1 MNAALWDPLQC
12 EMLAAM
18 GLPVQRMVAAVPGAT
33 TQAVAPATATAASV
47 DDTPS
52 PTAMSFED
60 PLLLALL
67 RAAGR
72 ARNAVDAAAL
82 ASGWPSSQ
90 ALRRD
95 PAAKRAL
102 WPQLRALRRT
112 TT

>member
-18 GLPVQRMVAAVPGAT
+18 GLPVQRMVAAAPVPTPAI
-33 TQAVAPATATAASV
+33 VAPTTATSAA
-47 DDTPS
+47 DTS
-52 PTAMSFED
+52 PTPAMSFDD
-60 PLLLALL
+60 PLVLALL

-72 ARNAVDAAAL
+72 ARHAVDAALL
-82 ASGWPSSQ
+82 ASGWPSPQ

-102 WPQLRALRRT
+102 WPHLRALRRT

>member
-18 GLPVQRMVAAVPGAT
+18 GLPVQRMVAAAPVPTPAI
-33 TQAVAPATATAASV
+33 VAPTTATSAA
-47 DDTPS
+47 DTSSTP
-52 PTAMSFED
+52 AMSFDD
-60 PLLLALL
+60 PLVLALL

-72 ARNAVDAAAL
+72 ARNAVDAALL
-82 ASGWPSSQ
+82 ASGWPSPQ

-102 WPQLRALRRT
+102 WPHLRALRRT

>member
-1 MNAALWDPLQC
+1 MNATVWDPLQC

-33 TQAVAPATATAASV
+33 TQAVAPATAASV

-52 PTAMSFED
+52 APAVSLDD
-60 PLLLALL
+60 PLILALL

-102 WPQLRALRRT
+102 WPQLRALRRPSA
-112 TT
+112 

>member
-18 GLPVQRMVAAVPGAT
+18 GLPVQRMAGSP
-33 TQAVAPATATAASV
+33 TQAASATATVASV
-47 DDTPS
+47 AEAPS
-52 PTAMSFED
+52 APAMAFDD
-60 PLLLALL
+60 PLILALL

-72 ARNAVDAAAL
+72 ARGAADAALL
-82 ASGWPSSQ
+82 ARGWPSPQ

-112 TT
+112 T

>member
-18 GLPVQRMVAAVPGAT
+18 GLPVQRMVAAAPVAT
-33 TQAVAPATATAASV
+33 MQAVAPATAASV

-72 ARNAVDAAAL
+72 ARHAVDAAVL
-82 ASGWPSSQ
+82 ASGWPSPQ

>member
-1 MNAALWDPLQC
+1 VNAVLWDPLQC

-18 GLPVQRMVAAVPGAT
+18 GLPVQHMVAAAPTASPAV
-33 TQAVAPATATAASV
+33 VAPTAAASMTE
-47 DDTPS
+47 TPS
-52 PTAMSFED
+52 APAMSFDD

-72 ARNAVDAAAL
+72 ARNAMDAAVL
-82 ASGWPSSQ
+82 ASGWPSPQ

-102 WPQLRALRRT
+102 WPQLRALRRAT
-112 TT
+112 T

>member
-18 GLPVQRMVAAVPGAT
+18 GLPVQRMAGSATQATPAVAAAAT
-33 TQAVAPATATAASV
+33 PAAVTEAPSAPAMAF
-47 DDTPS
+47 D
-52 PTAMSFED
+52 D

-72 ARNAVDAAAL
+72 ARDAADAAL
-82 ASGWPSSQ
+82 LARGWPSPQ

-112 TT
+112 T

>member
-1 MNAALWDPLQC
+1 VNAALWDPLQC

-18 GLPVQRMVAAVPGAT
+18 GLPVQRAIGPAAT
-33 TQAVAPATATAASV
+33 DVAPAAAMTNVAVPAADMSSAPA
-47 DDTPS
+47 PS
-52 PTAMSFED
+52 FDD
-60 PLLLALL
+60 PLILALL

-72 ARNAVDAAAL
+72 VRSAADAAQL
-82 ASGWPSSQ
+82 ASGWPSPQ

-112 TT
+112 NA

>member
-18 GLPVQRMVAAVPGAT
+18 GLPVQRMAAAAPITTSAAVVPT
-33 TQAVAPATATAASV
+33 TAVSAA
-47 DDTPS
+47 DTPS
-52 PTAMSFED
+52 TPAMSFDD
-60 PLLLALL
+60 PLVLALL

-72 ARNAVDAAAL
+72 ARHAVDAALL
-82 ASGWPSSQ
+82 ARDWPSPQ

-102 WPQLRALRRT
+102 WPHLRALRRT
-112 TT
+112 TS

>member
-18 GLPVQRMVAAVPGAT
+18 GLPVQRMVAAAPVAT
-33 TQAVAPATATAASV
+33 PAVAASTAVASV
-47 DDTPS
+47 ADAPS
-52 PTAMSFED
+52 SPAVSFDD

-72 ARNAVDAAAL
+72 ARNAVDAAML
-82 ASGWPSSQ
+82 ARDWPSPQ

-102 WPQLRALRRT
+102 WPHLRALRRT
-112 TT
+112 SA

>member
-18 GLPVQRMVAAVPGAT
+18 GLPVQRMAGAATPAMPTIATTATVAAVVEAPS
-33 TQAVAPATATAASV
+33 APAMAL
-47 DDTPS
+47 D
-52 PTAMSFED
+52 D

-72 ARNAVDAAAL
+72 ARDAADAAL
-82 ASGWPSSQ
+82 LARGWPSPQ

-102 WPQLRALRRT
+102 WPHLRALRRT
-112 TT
+112 T